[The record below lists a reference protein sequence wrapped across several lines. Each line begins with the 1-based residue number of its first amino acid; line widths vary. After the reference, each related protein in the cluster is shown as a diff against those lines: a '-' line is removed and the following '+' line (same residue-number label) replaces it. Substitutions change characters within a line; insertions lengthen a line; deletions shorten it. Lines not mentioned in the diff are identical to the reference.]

1 LNKQLL
7 PIVKILLAMT
17 IVGSSVVA
25 GKLVV
30 QSFPVFLANE
40 LRFLVASVVLVP
52 LWIKVEGVLVLS
64 KKDYLYV
71 FLQALSGVFFSMF

>member
-1 LNKQLL
+1 
-7 PIVKILLAMT
+7 MT